1 MAKRRMFSLQIVDSD
16 AFLDLPLSA
25 QALYFH
31 LGMRADD
38 DGFINNANRICRT
51 IGSNADDLKL
61 LILKKFLIEFESG
74 VKVIK
79 HWRMNNYLP
88 KDRYVPTVYQD
99 EFLQLEKGKNK
110 PYHKLETEMYTKCI
124 QTVYTDK
131 NRIDKNRLE
140 YTHTHITLGEFENVN
155 LYEDE
160 KEKLIV
166 LYGKQ
171 VIDDYIERLSINK
184 AKTGKEYESD
194 YAVLMEW
201 LRKDNVEYI

>member
-51 IGSNADDLKL
+51 IGSNVDDLKL
-61 LILKKFLIEFESG
+61 LILKKFIIEFDSG

-79 HWRMNNYLP
+79 HWNMNNYI
-88 KDRYVPTVYQD
+88 KNDRYTPTVYQE
-99 EFLQLEKGKNK
+99 EFLQLETGKNK
-110 PYHKLETEMYTKCI
+110 PYSLNVSKMYPNCI

-131 NRIDKNRLE
+131 NRLDKTSIDKN
-140 YTHTHITLGEFENVN
+140 THS
-155 LYEDE
+155 
-160 KEKLIV
+160 
-166 LYGKQ
+166 LYGRFDNVKLTAFEYDSLEIL
-171 VIDDYIERLSINK
+171 VGTETRDTYIDNLSIYK
-184 AKTGKEYESD
+184 EKTGKQYESD
-194 YAVLMEW
+194 NATLLEW
-201 LRKDNVEYI
+201 MRKDGISID